1 VITAAGG
8 GPGGR
13 SAGDRFARLCAA
25 TATRLPFGLSR
36 VVAPSFLG
44 FAVING
50 GTFGVDLL
58 VLTALREWLG
68 WPVTAAISGGYAVA
82 FALSFLLNRTLNF
95 RAHGHLGR
103 QGLLYALVVAVN
115 AGVLLGV
122 GGGLAALGVEYHLA
136 RLVAGAVEGAFMYC
150 AMRWV
155 VFARR
160 PQPSATAS
168 PTRTGPPSSTSA

>member
-1 VITAAGG
+1 MI
-8 GPGGR
+8 R
-13 SAGDRFARLCAA
+13 SAEDRFARLCTRTAA
-25 TATRLPFGLSR
+25 LLPFGLSR

-68 WPVTAAISGGYAVA
+68 WPVAAAITGGYVVA
-82 FALSFLLNRTLNF
+82 LGLSFLLNRTLTF
-95 RAHGHLGR
+95 HAHDQLGR
-103 QGLLYALVVAVN
+103 QTLRYVLVVAVN
-115 AGVLLGV
+115 FGVVVLGV
-122 GGGLAALGVEYHLA
+122 GAGLAALGVEYHLA
-136 RLVAGAVEGAFMYC
+136 RLLAGSAEGVSMYC

-160 PQPSATAS
+160 PQTPQASATAS
-168 PTRTGPPSSTSA
+168 PSRTGPPSSTSA